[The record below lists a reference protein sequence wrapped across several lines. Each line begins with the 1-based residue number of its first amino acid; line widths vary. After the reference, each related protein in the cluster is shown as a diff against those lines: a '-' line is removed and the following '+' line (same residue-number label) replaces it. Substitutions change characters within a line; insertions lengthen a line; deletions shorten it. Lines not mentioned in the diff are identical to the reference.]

1 MKWLRTLCC
10 CVACALFAASASAA
24 DPTLR
29 VGVLKFGS
37 VGWELQVIRRH
48 GLDRDEGIAVDV
60 RELATT
66 QATQVALQ
74 GRQVDAIV
82 SDWFW
87 VSYQRAEGADWTF
100 FPFSSAL
107 GAVIVPAGS
116 PIRSVADLAGRRLGV
131 AGSPLDKSW
140 LMLRAVSRRSDGLDL
155 DDRATR
161 TFGAPP
167 LLAEELR
174 AGRLDAVLTYWQ
186 FAARLEARGMTR
198 LVGMDSIMAELGIA
212 RPIPLVGYVVSER
225 WARERRPLVQGFVR
239 ASARAREIL
248 AESDAEWDAIAPITG
263 AADREELARIR
274 NAFRAGIPRHWGA
287 DERRD
292 AARLYKILG
301 EIGGAALVGRSADL
315 QPGTFLEDINY

>member
-1 MKWLRTLCC
+1 MKWLLALCC
-10 CVACALFAASASAA
+10 CVLWALCGAPAGAAEM
-24 DPTLR
+24 PLR
-29 VGVLKFGS
+29 LGILKFGS

-48 GLDRDEGIAVDV
+48 DLDRAEGIVLDV

-74 GRQVDAIV
+74 ARQVDAIV

-87 VSYQRAEGADWTF
+87 VSYQRGEGADWTF
-100 FPFSSAL
+100 FPFSTAL

-116 PIRSVADLAGRRLGV
+116 PIRSVADLAGRRMGV

-140 LMLRAVSRRSDGLDL
+140 LMLRAVSRRSHGFDL
-155 DDRATR
+155 NDRAAK

-167 LLAEELR
+167 LLGEELQ

-198 LVGMDSIMAELGIA
+198 LVGMDRIMEELGMA
-212 RPIPLVGYVVSER
+212 RPIPLVGYVVSEG
-225 WARERRPLVQGFVR
+225 WARERRPLLQGFVR

-248 AESDAEWDAIAPITG
+248 ATSEAEWEAIATMTG

-274 NAFRAGIPRHWGA
+274 DAFRAGIPRHWGA
-287 DERRD
+287 DERRE

-301 EIGGAALVGRSADL
+301 EIGGAALVGRGTDL
-315 QPGTFLEDINY
+315 QPGTFLEDVNY